1 MNQQNVSPCKD
12 IYKPKKDLESVQ
24 INTSL
29 LCQQSPDLKRFLV
42 WLVGNLEVVI
52 LSQQQVKAKQTEK

>member
-12 IYKPKKDLESVQ
+12 IYKPKKDLKSIQ

-29 LCQQSPDLKRFLV
+29 DSVNNLQISKDFLFGL
-42 WLVGNLEVVI
+42 WETWKSSFCPSN
-52 LSQQQVKAKQTEK
+52 K